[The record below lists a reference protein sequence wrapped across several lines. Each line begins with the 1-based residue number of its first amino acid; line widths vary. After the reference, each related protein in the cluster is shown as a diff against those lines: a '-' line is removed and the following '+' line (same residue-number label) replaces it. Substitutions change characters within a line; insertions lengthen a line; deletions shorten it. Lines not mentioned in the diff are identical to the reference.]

1 MELLLCALLFLASG
15 CFSAS
20 EVMVYRANWI
30 RLTNWAGHKVPGAR
44 TALGLLDHQ
53 ERTIVSIL
61 VGNNLV
67 NVFSSVILA
76 GFFARTLGPAWTS
89 LAVAIVVVVTMIVG
103 EYVPKTIGQAWPSVL
118 LRRAAGALVFCQWL
132 FWPAVTLLIGLTR
145 LFRSSAPGCRF
156 ALTRQDFIA
165 AMARRDR
172 DTGAGRTPAVG
183 PLVTRLFHFSGTTV
197 ADVLIPLSEVKAVAA
212 DAGIQA
218 VLDIFTQY
226 GYSRIP
232 VYQDDPA
239 NITGVIVAKDLLAAP
254 AFRVRKA
261 LRVAETTRAMDVLRQ
276 MQRRGE
282 HIAVVEDAGGRVS
295 GIVSLEDLLEELVG
309 EIRSEA

>member
-1 MELLLCALLFLASG
+1 MELLLCAMLFFLSG

-20 EVMVYRANWI
+20 EVMVYRANWV
-30 RLTNWAGHKVPGAR
+30 RLINWANRKVPGAR

-61 VGNNLV
+61 VGNNLA
-67 NVFSSVILA
+67 NTFSSVILA
-76 GFFARTLGPAWTS
+76 SFFAHTLGPAGAS

-103 EYVPKTIGQAWPSVL
+103 EYVPKTIGQAWPTVL
-118 LRRAAGALVFCQWL
+118 LRRAATPLLAGYWL
-132 FWPAVTLLIGLTR
+132 FWPAVTVLIGLTR
-145 LFRSSAPGCRF
+145 LFRSPTPGHRF
-156 ALTRQDFIA
+156 ALTRQDFVA

-172 DTGAGRTPAVG
+172 AAGTGTRLAVG

-197 ADVLIPLSEVKAVAA
+197 ADVLIPLGEVKSVAA
-212 DAGIQA
+212 DAGIQD
-218 VLDIFTQY
+218 VLEIFNQF
-226 GYSRIP
+226 GFSRIP
-232 VYQDDPA
+232 VYQGEAA
-239 NITGVIVAKDLLAAP
+239 NIVGVIVAKDLLAAP

-261 LRVAETTRAMDVLRQ
+261 YRVRASDRAMDVLRQ

-282 HIAVVEDAGGRVS
+282 HVAVVENETGKVT